1 MGGGGV
7 DSMEW
12 VCCFNVAR
20 GEELLTDGK
29 ISFSPTLFSPLE
41 NVFVFLCVCLFVAF
55 VVECII
61 VTNTYYILA
70 VYCSAGALNYMKDD
84 RALMELLFTALA
96 TG

>member
-1 MGGGGV
+1 MGR
-7 DSMEW
+7 SH
-12 VCCFNVAR
+12 FLQPFS
-20 GEELLTDGK
+20 LLSK
-29 ISFSPTLFSPLE
+29 MF
-41 NVFVFLCVCLFVAF
+41 FVFLCVCLFVAF